1 MEILASGSIFDS
13 ASAQVD
19 EQSNAFTS
27 LLRLRDGG
35 YLCAFRTAAGRDIA
49 GGRLRIMHSHDGLRW
64 TTRHGGLVLSVDGV
78 EGDVYAGYF
87 TEVAPGQLIGGFL
100 WVDRSDPDLPFV
112 NPDTAGILATRT
124 ILAKTSDGGS
134 TWFDQR
140 VVDLS
145 PESGCSI
152 TGPIFQLSDGRLA
165 LPYETWKSYDD
176 RLPGQ
181 HTASI
186 RISSDGGTTWP
197 DRQVVAADSESDIF
211 FWDQRIAQN
220 PETGELVAMFWTHD
234 RSRGIDIQNHIC
246 WSGPGLKSWSRPVA
260 VGWQGQHCQPLPL
273 GGDRLAAIYV
283 HRHNPASMRIA
294 ISEDFGQSW
303 NKDECVFYEHPRASG
318 PQIGQPTRFEEF
330 WQDMMRWQ
338 FGHPRAV
345 NTPDGNILV
354 AYYAGDSDRTSMQW
368 SLVSSPEQGQP
379 K

>member
-1 MEILASGSIFDS
+1 MEVLASGIIFDS

-49 GGRLRIMHSHDGLRW
+49 GGRLRIMHSQDGQQW
-64 TTRHGGLVLSVDGV
+64 STRHAGLTLSVDGV

-87 TEVAPGQLIGGFL
+87 TEIAPGQLTGGFL

-112 NPDTAGILATRT
+112 NPDTAGILPTRT
-124 ILAKTSDGGS
+124 IVAKSSDGGS
-134 TWFDQR
+134 NWFDQQ

-152 TGPIFQLSDGRLA
+152 TGPIFQLSDGKLA

-176 RLPGQ
+176 RSPGQ
-181 HTASI
+181 HTASL
-186 RISSDGGTTWP
+186 RISSNGGNTWP

-211 FWDQRIAQN
+211 YWDQRIAQH
-220 PETGELVAMFWTHD
+220 PESGELVAMFWTHD
-234 RSRGIDIQNHIC
+234 RSRGIDIQNHISWPGPDAKS
-246 WSGPGLKSWSRPVA
+246 WSGPMA
-260 VGWQGQHCQPLPL
+260 VGRQGQHCQPLPL
-273 GGDRLAAIYV
+273 GGNRLAAIYV
-283 HRHNPASMRIA
+283 HRHHPASMRIS
-294 ISEDFGQSW
+294 ISEDFGQTW
-303 NKDECVFYEHPRASG
+303 NDDECVFYEHPRASG
-318 PQIGQPTRFEEF
+318 PQIGQSTQFEEF

-345 NTPDGNILV
+345 TTPDGNILV
-354 AYYAGDSDRTSMQW
+354 AYYAGDSDRTSMHW
-368 SLVSSPEQGQP
+368 SLVNPSEQGQP